1 MVKEQDKSQNTKVEK
16 VPVVL
21 TPDKMEEDGF
31 VKFSFN
37 QKLILPQFVKNIN
50 HKRKLAGEDE
60 EIESL
65 QQINVA

>member
-1 MVKEQDKSQNTKVEK
+1 MVKEQDKSKNSKVEK

-21 TPDKMEEDGF
+21 TPEKMKEDGL

-50 HKRKLAGEDE
+50 QKRKLAGEDE
-60 EIESL
+60 QIESL
-65 QQINVA
+65 